1 MPDGDQRGSVLMHD
15 VRTIRGHTQHF
26 LFARA
31 RAHAPLGHEEIQ
43 ADTTAVNDAIP
54 ITILRVT
61 SVLTLRERGVS
72 SSFWVGI
79 NFAVGGNCPP
89 DGVAS

>member
-1 MPDGDQRGSVLMHD
+1 MPDGDQRGSVAMHD
-15 VRTIRGHTQHF
+15 LRTIRGHTQYF
-26 LFARA
+26 RVAQA

-61 SVLTLRERGVS
+61 SVLTPRERGVS
-72 SSFWVGI
+72 WSRLVGI